1 MHKMTIFSKN
11 LWRGHGPFGPH
22 GYAYAGGSPLAA
34 AMICNC
40 SEFHAERNIAQ
51 KWNALMCIWFEI
63 SVIYSLTLS
72 NYDKTIYVSFPRKRP
87 AKKTISSSS
96 VFSTIDAFLQ
106 IRMEIFTDKTPSIVS
121 IETLFSVAV
130 SWTTLSHKVHLF
142 PKYSFWVTSY
152 EQTEELLAKQIQ
164 TRKGR
169 TTVQAITLTLEKI
182 VEFYATKGQQSE
194 VAHPSIVFV
203 QYCSC
208 LYQTGVITHCIKKV
222 IITPSL
228 FKQLNGC
235 EHKISQKMTK
245 EQSVLD
251 IE

>member
-1 MHKMTIFSKN
+1 MKRSDVYLIWN
-11 LWRGHGPFGPH
+11 LCDLFADIIQLWQNNLR
-22 GYAYAGGSPLAA
+22 
-34 AMICNC
+34 
-40 SEFHAERNIAQ
+40 
-51 KWNALMCIWFEI
+51 
-63 SVIYSLTLS
+63 
-72 NYDKTIYVSFPRKRP
+72 SFPRKRP

-106 IRMEIFTDKTPSIVS
+106 IRMEIFTDKTPSIIS

-182 VEFYATKGQQSE
+182 VEFYATKG
-194 VAHPSIVFV
+194 
-203 QYCSC
+203 
-208 LYQTGVITHCIKKV
+208 
-222 IITPSL
+222 
-228 FKQLNGC
+228 
-235 EHKISQKMTK
+235 
-245 EQSVLD
+245 
-251 IE
+251 